1 MLIDLDTWI
10 ERMVVAENLVKVRR
24 NGMVYMNQS
33 NLEVAS
39 SVALSVGVNL
49 TNWLN
54 EYFDYTKY
62 S

>member
-1 MLIDLDTWI
+1 
-10 ERMVVAENLVKVRR
+10 MVVAENLVKVRR